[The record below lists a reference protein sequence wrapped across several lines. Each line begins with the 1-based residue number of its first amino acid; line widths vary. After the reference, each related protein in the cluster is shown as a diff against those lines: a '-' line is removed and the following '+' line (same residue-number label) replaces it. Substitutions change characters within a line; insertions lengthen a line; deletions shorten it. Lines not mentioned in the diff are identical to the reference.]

1 MSRSDVNTL
10 LQDLKEERL
19 LSERNFEG
27 LDVEAYLDKRDEAPF
42 ADEWM
47 QAYERYAGDSAVA
60 EDEVLRQIREIAFK
74 RTINLTGEPELA
86 GYVSDDFG
94 LIGCYLLQDSE
105 QDAFVNRLYEGY
117 VNKKTE

>member
-1 MSRSDVNTL
+1 MSRDDVNLL

-19 LSERNFEG
+19 LCERNFEG

-47 QAYERYAGDSAVA
+47 KAYERYAGDSAVA

-74 RTINLTGEPELA
+74 RTISLTGEPELA

-94 LIGCYLLQDSE
+94 LIGCYLLQDGE

-117 VNKKTE
+117 VKE

>member
-1 MSRSDVNTL
+1 MD
-10 LQDLKEERL
+10 E
-19 LSERNFEG
+19 
-27 LDVEAYLDKRDEAPF
+27 RDEAPF

-74 RTINLTGEPELA
+74 RTISLTGEPELA

-94 LIGCYLLQDSE
+94 LIGSYWLQDGE

-117 VNKKTE
+117 AQEKLPLRS